1 MDSTLKTKEVLETY
15 KPVKTILITQPPPA
29 NAKNPYSEI
38 VEKYGIQIDWREF
51 TQVEPIDIKE
61 FRRQRIRPDEFGA
74 VIFTSKNSI
83 DHFFRICEETRI
95 KMPLDTRY
103 FCITEAI
110 SNYLQKFIVY
120 RKRKVFTGEK
130 SIHDLKNFLIKFRE
144 TEKFLVPTSNLG
156 ARELLSYLDE
166 LKINYQESLISNTVS
181 SDLSDLK
188 DITYDMLVFFSPLAV
203 KSLYDNFPDFKQNA
217 TRLAAYGNS
226 TIQAILDQG
235 LHLNLKAP
243 EPETPS
249 MHMAILKYLQQSN
262 SENS

>member
-1 MDSTLKTKEVLETY
+1 MDLTLKTSEVLETY
-15 KPVKTILITQPPPA
+15 KPVKTILITQPQPLQ
-29 NAKNPYSEI
+29 KNPYSEI
-38 VEKYGIQIDWREF
+38 IDKYGIRIDWREF

-61 FRRQRIRPDEFGA
+61 FRRQRIKIDDFSA

-83 DHFFRICEETRI
+83 DHFFRVCEEMRV
-95 KMPLDTRY
+95 KMSPETKY
-103 FCITEAI
+103 FCITETI

-130 SIHDLKNFLIKFRE
+130 SIADLKNYLVKFRD
-144 TEKFLVPTSNLG
+144 TDNFLVPTSNLG
-156 ARELLSYLDE
+156 AREVLIYLDE
-166 LKINYQESLISNTVS
+166 NKINYQESLISNTVS

-217 TRLAAYGNS
+217 TRLAAFGNS
-226 TIQAILDQG
+226 TIQAIQEKG

-262 SENS
+262 KENS

>member
-1 MDSTLKTKEVLETY
+1 MDLTLKTKSVLETY
-15 KPVKTILITQPPPA
+15 KPVKTILITQPSPLQ
-29 NAKNPYSEI
+29 KNPYSEI
-38 VEKYGIQIDWREF
+38 IEKYGVKIDWREF

-83 DHFFRICEETRI
+83 DHFFRVCEEMRV
-95 KMPLDTRY
+95 KMSPETRY
-103 FCITEAI
+103 FCITETI
-110 SNYLQKFIVY
+110 SNYLQKFIIY

-130 SIHDLKNFLIKFRE
+130 SIADLKNYLIKFRDTE
-144 TEKFLVPTSNLG
+144 TFLVPTSNLG
-156 ARELLSYLDE
+156 ARELLNYLDE
-166 LKINYQESLISNTVS
+166 NKIKYQESLISNTVS

-203 KSLYDNFPDFKQNA
+203 KSLFDNFPDFKQNA
-217 TRLAAYGNS
+217 TRLAAFGNS
-226 TIQAILDQG
+226 TIQAIQDQG

-262 SENS
+262 KENA